1 MNDAA
6 PPMLSHPGLKEYLR
20 GDSKQLR
27 RDAAIAP
34 GGEHFD
40 ALIRT
45 YLPLVYGA
53 ALKLVP
59 EDSSAAGR
67 VAMASFEL
75 LAVRWRWAVKNRGG
89 VLTRIAH
96 FLLRAAV
103 SASLRERKRLRL
115 KKPAKGSEANEYRLL
130 FKQYFRLNRTSQ
142 WCVLLQHILKLEDG
156 VDSGKMQKFRKRG
169 EKAFRWLQKKVRKR
183 SIGADLRGALAGIP
197 SPAPAEVEDAV
208 VDGMRRWTVTAP
220 RAELTR
226 STILHWRLVRIGS
239 FFKRAL
245 AGFGIVVCV
254 LGLLGAGFVHLA
266 QRGKLI
272 PLFMWLGKQDTR
284 KKYPEL
290 AIPAQDWPVTAEDRA
305 RVSAKLP
312 ESSAELYAQTNIWV
326 AKLSF
331 RPEAW
336 KGIQPTRID
345 PVPDLFNGGNIVL
358 RNPKAKRS
366 GLAGAIGYDFNWVEA
381 QFEFAGARFTNVAAR
396 YRGNGTYLNSLWG
409 PKQSFKVDLN
419 KFTKKQSV
427 AGIDE
432 LNFANSVVDFSYL
445 HDSLAQR
452 LFRDLGVVAPR
463 TAYAYLYID
472 VHGKWTNQAIGLYN
486 LIENIDKDFAEDRF
500 GTKKAPI
507 FKPVTYELF
516 IDLGEDWDSYADIYD
531 LKTEA
536 TGEQLQRVIEF
547 AKLVTH
553 ASDEEFARRLPEF
566 LDIEEVASYVAANV
580 LLASYDGFFTNGQN
594 FFMYLNPRSNK
605 FGFISW
611 DQDHS
616 WGGFGHVG
624 SAVDR
629 ERASIWK
636 PWVREYDFRF
646 LKRIM
651 ETPVFREAYQKKLET
666 ALEHYFTKERLFAM
680 IDAQA
685 ALIRPA
691 VAAENSLRLR
701 RFDIV
706 VSDEGEIG
714 PPSPRGQAE
723 GPASPPHHLKRFIEK
738 RIESVRTQLEGKS
751 EGVHLS
757 RSFGQ
762 N

>member
-1 MNDAA
+1 MNEA
-6 PPMLSHPGLKEYLR
+6 PPMQPRHGLKEYLCR
-20 GDSKQLR
+20 DSKQLR
-27 RDAAIAP
+27 RDTSIAP

-40 ALIRT
+40 ALIHT
-45 YLPLVYGA
+45 YLPLVYGT

-59 EDSSAAGR
+59 EDPTAAGR
-67 VAMASFEL
+67 IALTSFEL
-75 LAVRWRWAVKNRGG
+75 LAVKWRRVVKTRGG
-89 VLTRIAH
+89 VLTQIAN

-103 SASLRERKRLRL
+103 SASGRERKRLRL
-115 KKPAKGSEANEYRLL
+115 KKPARGSEADDHRSL
-130 FKQYFRLNRTSQ
+130 FRHYFRLNRTSQ
-142 WCVLLQHILKLEDG
+142 WCVLLYYILKLEDG
-156 VDSGKMQKFRKRG
+156 GDPAKMLKFHKRG
-169 EKAFRWLQKKVRKR
+169 EKAFRQLQKKLRKR
-183 SIGADLRGALAGIP
+183 SIGSNLGAGLAAIP
-197 SPAPAEVEDAV
+197 SSAPQEVEAAIL
-208 VDGMRRWTVTAP
+208 DGMRRWTVTAP

-226 STILHWRLVRIGS
+226 STVLHWRLLRIGT

-245 AGFGIVVCV
+245 AGVGIVVCI
-254 LGLLGAGFVHLA
+254 LALLTAAFVHLA

-272 PLFMWLGKQDTR
+272 PLFVWLGKHDTR
-284 KKYPEL
+284 NKYPEL
-290 AIPAQDWPVTAEDRA
+290 AIPAREWPVTAEDRT
-305 RVSAKLP
+305 RVSTRPP
-312 ESSAELYAQTNIWV
+312 ETSAELYAQTNIWV
-326 AKLSF
+326 ARLSF
-331 RPEAW
+331 TPEAW
-336 KGIQPTRID
+336 KGIQPTRIE
-345 PVPDLFNGGNIVL
+345 PVPDLFNGGKIVL
-358 RNPKAKRS
+358 RNPNAKRS

-381 QFEFAGARFTNVAAR
+381 QFEFAGVRFTNVAAR
-396 YRGNGTYLNSLWG
+396 YRGNGTFLNSLWG

-419 KFTKKQSV
+419 KFTKKQSI

-452 LFRDLGVVAPR
+452 LFRDLGVMAPR
-463 TAYAYLYID
+463 TAYAYLFVD
-472 VHGKWTNQAIGLYN
+472 VPGKWSNQAIGLYN

-500 GTKKAPI
+500 GTKKVPI

-516 IDLGEDWDSYADIYD
+516 IDIGEDWESYADIYD

-536 TGEQLQRVIEF
+536 TGEQLQRVIDF

-566 LDIEEVASYVAANV
+566 LDIEEVAAYVAANV

-594 FFMYLNPRSNK
+594 FFMYLDPRSNK
-605 FGFISW
+605 FGLISW

-624 SAVDR
+624 RARDR

-636 PWVREYDFRF
+636 PWVQEYDFRF
-646 LKRIM
+646 LRRIM
-651 ETPVFREAYQKKLET
+651 EAPVFREAYQKKLET
-666 ALEHYFTKERLFAM
+666 ALEHYFTKDRLFAM
-680 IDAQA
+680 IDMQA

-714 PPSPRGQAE
+714 PPSPGGQAE
-723 GPASPPHHLKRFIEK
+723 GPAAPPHHLKRFIEN
-738 RIESVRTQLEGKS
+738 RIHSVRAQLDGKE
-751 EGVHLS
+751 EGVHLG
-757 RSFGQ
+757 RAFGE
-762 N
+762 